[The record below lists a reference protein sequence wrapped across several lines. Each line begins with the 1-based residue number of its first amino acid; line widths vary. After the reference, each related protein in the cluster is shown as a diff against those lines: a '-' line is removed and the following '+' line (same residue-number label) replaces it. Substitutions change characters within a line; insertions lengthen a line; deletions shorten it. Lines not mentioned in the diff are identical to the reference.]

1 MKGSIK
7 MKKLDLW
14 EMVTLSVALSARIE
28 QLERF
33 YAKSV
38 SEVVKKGYLDE
49 IEETKKLREMID
61 KKDLYTE

>member
-1 MKGSIK
+1 

>member
-1 MKGSIK
+1 

-33 YAKSV
+33 YATAV
-38 SEVVKKGYLDE
+38 SETLKKGYLQE
-49 IEETKKLREMID
+49 IEETKKFREMID
-61 KKDLYTE
+61 KTDLYTE

>member
-1 MKGSIK
+1 

-38 SEVVKKGYLDE
+38 SETIKKGYLQE

-61 KKDLYTE
+61 KTDLYTE